1 MLLAAVP
8 VLFVSR
14 SGLAE
19 CQFIVA
25 HCPLDDNDG
34 VRSNGCTFPYFLYIN
49 LLSVLSDIEI
59 VSDELMVNG
68 K

>member
-1 MLLAAVP
+1 ML
-8 VLFVSR
+8 FR
-14 SGLAE
+14 SE